1 MDDYVN
7 KLLDLGLKF
16 VDLLDENCIGVF
28 ASDIDKMEKR
38 FRLIKEIYPNAT
50 AELSLNSCRGDMLV
64 DLTGKK
70 YELTEIN
77 KDILM
82 SEYIKLIRGLCDNP
96 TDELV
101 KQIQKIQDAYRHYLK

>member
-1 MDDYVN
+1 MDDYIG
-7 KLLDLGLKF
+7 KLLDLGLTF
-16 VDLLDENCIGVF
+16 IDLDKKCVGVF

-38 FRLIKEIYPNAT
+38 FKLIREVYPNAT

-77 KDILM
+77 KDILRG
-82 SEYIKLIRGLCDNP
+82 EYIKLIRGLCVNP

-101 KQIQKIQDAYRHYLK
+101 RQVQKVQDAYRHYLK